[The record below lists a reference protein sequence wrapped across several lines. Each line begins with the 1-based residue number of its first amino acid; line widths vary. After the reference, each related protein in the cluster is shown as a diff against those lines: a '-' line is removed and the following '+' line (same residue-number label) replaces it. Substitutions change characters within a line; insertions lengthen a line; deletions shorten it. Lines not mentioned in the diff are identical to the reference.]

1 MIKYIAYCR
10 KSTDEPD
17 RQILS
22 IEAQVAELEE
32 FAAKENLKIV
42 SFITESKTA
51 KEPGRQKFAEVLG
64 KIENGGAAGIISWHP
79 DRLARNSV
87 DGGKIIYLLDTGKL
101 LDLKFPSFWFENT
114 PQGKFMLGMAFN
126 QSKYYVDNLSENV
139 KRGNRQKLR
148 RGEWPNQAPFGYLN
162 INKKIEVDKKRAKFV
177 QKAFQLFATGG
188 YGYADIR
195 KFFNQNKIFNKSG
208 HELHLDKVKRILTDP
223 FYYGAMRFCGELYEG
238 KQEPLI
244 SKKLF
249 DRCQEVVKLKS
260 RKVKNNKHLFDF
272 LGLVKCGE
280 CGGAITAEKHTKHY
294 KRTNRTVE
302 YVYYRCSKK
311 MGVCSQKYIDK
322 VEIEKQLKEIV
333 LRASLPPHAAKKFL
347 EWAHKDANE
356 EKEKSAGIVS
366 TYQLQLKETEEKTDR
381 LLEGYLDKVISP
393 EDYQKKKNELVESK
407 SLLNSK
413 IKEISQNGVE
423 WLEPFQEFV
432 NSALSA
438 HKIARAKNSCH
449 DLSIMAKTVGSNFFL
464 LNRRLSASFKKAGF
478 DALSAEAG
486 AESATPR
493 PPSNAYWLRGMD
505 SDHNKQI
512 QSLLYY
518 HYTTPQ

>member
-1 MIKYIAYCR
+1 MIKYIANCR

-42 SFITESKTA
+42 AFVTESKTA
-51 KEPGRQKFAEVLG
+51 KEPGREKFAQVLEM
-64 KIENGGAAGIISWHP
+64 IESGEAASIISWHP
-79 DRLARNSV
+79 NRLARNSV

-114 PQGKFMLGMAFN
+114 PQGKFMLNIAFG

-162 INKKIEVDKKRAKFV
+162 INKKIEVDRKRAKYV
-177 QKAFQLFATGG
+177 QKAFQLFATGD

-208 HELHLDKVKRILTDP
+208 HELHLDKIKRILTDP
-223 FYYGAMRFCGELYEG
+223 FYYGVMRFCGKLYEG
-238 KQEPLI
+238 KHQSLI

-249 DRCQEVVKLKS
+249 DKCQEIVKLKS

-272 LGLVKCGE
+272 LGLVRCGE
-280 CGGAITAEKHTKHY
+280 CGDAIIAEKHTKHY
-294 KRTNRTVE
+294 RRTNRTVE
-302 YVYYRCSKK
+302 YIYYRCSKK
-311 MGVCSQKYIDK
+311 KGACSQKYIDK
-322 VEIEKQLKEIV
+322 VEIEKQLKEII

-347 EWAHKDANE
+347 EWADKDANE
-356 EKEKSAGIVS
+356 EKQKSSDIIS
-366 TYQLQLKETEEKTDR
+366 EYQLQLKETEEKTDR

-393 EDYQKKKNELVESK
+393 EDYQKKKNELVETR

-464 LNRRLSASFKKAGF
+464 MDRRLFASFKKGGF
-478 DALSAEAG
+478 DALAAEAG
-486 AESATPR
+486 ATSATHSR
-493 PPSNAYWLRGMD
+493 LSSSYWLRDID
-505 SDHNKQI
+505 SNYDSRLQRPV
-512 QSLLYY
+512 SYL
-518 HYTTPQ
+518 

>member
-42 SFITESKTA
+42 SFVTESKTA
-51 KEPGRQKFAEVLG
+51 KEPGREKFAQVLK
-64 KIENGGAAGIISWHP
+64 KIEDGKADGILSWHP
-79 DRLARNSV
+79 DRLARNSI

-114 PQGKFMLGMAFN
+114 PQGKFMLSIAFG
-126 QSKYYVDNLSENV
+126 QSKYYIDNLSENV

-148 RGEWPNQAPFGYLN
+148 RGEWPNQASFGYLN
-162 INKKIEVDKKRAKFV
+162 INKKIEVDKKRAKYV

-195 KFFNQNKIFNKSG
+195 KFFNQNKVFNKSG

-223 FYYGAMRFCGELYEG
+223 FYYGVMRFCGELYEG
-238 KQEPLI
+238 KHLPLI

-249 DRCQEVVKLKS
+249 DKCQEVVKLKS

-280 CGGAITAEKHTKHY
+280 CGGAITAEKHTKYY
-294 KRTNRTVE
+294 KRTNRKVE
-302 YVYYRCSKK
+302 YIYYHCSKK
-311 MGVCSQKYIDK
+311 KGTCSQKYIDK
-322 VEIEKQLKEIV
+322 EKIEKQLKEIV

-347 EWAHKDANE
+347 DWASKDANQ
-356 EKEKSAGIVS
+356 EKEKSSGIVS
-366 TYQLQLKETEEKTDR
+366 TYQFQLKEAEEKLDR

-393 EDYQKKKNELVESK
+393 EDYQKKKNELVEAK
-407 SLLNSK
+407 SLLNSR

-449 DLSIMAKTVGSNFFL
+449 DLAIMAKTVGSNFFL
-464 LNRRLSASFKKAGF
+464 MNRRLSASFKKGGF
-478 DALSAEAG
+478 DALAAEAG
-486 AESATPR
+486 AASATSLR
-493 PPSNAYWLRGMD
+493 LSSSYWLPRMD
-505 SDHNKQI
+505 SNHSKQL
-512 QSLLYY
+512 QRLLSY
-518 HYTTPQ
+518 H

>member
-32 FAAKENLKIV
+32 FAQKENLKIV

-51 KEPGRQKFAEVLG
+51 KEPGREKFAQVLEMVESG
-64 KIENGGAAGIISWHP
+64 KAAGIISWHP

-114 PQGKFMLGMAFN
+114 PQGKFMLSIAFG

-162 INKKIEVDKKRAKFV
+162 INKKIEVDKERAEYV

-195 KFFNQNKIFNKSG
+195 KFFNQNKIYNKSG

-223 FYYGAMRFCGELYEG
+223 FYYGVMKFCGELYEG
-238 KQEPLI
+238 KHPPLI

-249 DRCQEVVKLKS
+249 DKCQDIVKLKS

-280 CGGAITAEKHTKHY
+280 CGGAITAEKHTKYY
-294 KRTNRTVE
+294 KRTNRIVE
-302 YVYYRCSKK
+302 YIYYRCSKK
-311 MGVCSQKYIDK
+311 KDVCSQKYIDK
-322 VEIEKQLKEIV
+322 TEIEKQLRDVV

-347 EWAHKDANE
+347 DWAEKDAN
-356 EKEKSAGIVS
+356 KEKQKSSGIVS
-366 TYQLQLKETEEKTDR
+366 TYQLQLKDSEEKLDR

-393 EDYQKKKNELVESK
+393 EDYQKKKNELVETK

-464 LNRRLSASFKKAGF
+464 RDRRLSASFKKGGF
-478 DALSAEAG
+478 DALAAEAG
-486 AESATPR
+486 AASANHSR
-493 PPSNAYWLRGMD
+493 LSSSYWLPGMD
-505 SDHNKQI
+505 SNHNKQL
-512 QSLLYY
+512 QRLLSC
-518 HYTTPQ
+518 H

>member
-1 MIKYIAYCR
+1 MIRFIAYCR

-51 KEPGRQKFAEVLG
+51 KEPGRQKFAEVLE

-162 INKKIEVDKKRAKFV
+162 INKNIQVDKKRAKYV

-195 KFFNQNKIFNKSG
+195 KFFNQNKIYNKSS
-208 HELHLDKVKRILTDP
+208 HVLHLDKIKRILTDP
-223 FYYGAMRFCGELYEG
+223 FCYGVMKFCGELYEG
-238 KQEPLI
+238 KHPPLI

-249 DRCQEVVKLKS
+249 DKCQEVVKLKS

-280 CGGAITAEKHTKHY
+280 CSGAITAEKHTKYY
-294 KRTNRTVE
+294 KRTNRNVE

-311 MGVCSQKYIDK
+311 KGVCSQKYIDK
-322 VEIEKQLKEIV
+322 EEIEKQLKEIV

-347 EWAHKDANE
+347 EWADKDVNNE
-356 EKEKSAGIVS
+356 KQKSSGIIS
-366 TYQLQLKETEEKTDR
+366 TYQLQLKETEEKADR
-381 LLEGYLDKVISP
+381 LLEGYLYKIISP
-393 EDYQKKKNELVESK
+393 EDYQKKKNELVETK

-438 HKIARAKNSCH
+438 HKIARAKNNCH
-449 DLSIMAKTVGSNFFL
+449 DLSIMAKTVGSNFL
-464 LNRRLSASFKKAGF
+464 LSDRRLSASFKKGGF
-478 DALSAEAG
+478 AALSAQAR
-486 AESATPR
+486 APSATSR
-493 PPSNAYWLRGMD
+493 PLSNSYWLPSRD
-505 SDHNKQI
+505 SNPNSDLQRVV
-512 QSLLYY
+512 SYR
-518 HYTTPQ
+518 

>member
-51 KEPGRQKFAEVLG
+51 KEPGRQKFAEVLE

-148 RGEWPNQAPFGYLN
+148 RGEWPNQATFGYLN
-162 INKKIEVDKKRAKFV
+162 INKKIEVDKKRAKYV
-177 QKAFQLFATGG
+177 QKAFQLFASGG

-223 FYYGAMRFCGELYEG
+223 FYYGVMRFCGELYEG
-238 KQEPLI
+238 KHQPLI

-249 DRCQEVVKLKS
+249 DKCQEVVKLKS

-280 CGGAITAEKHTKHY
+280 CGGAITAEMHTKNY

-311 MGVCSQKYIDK
+311 KGACSQKYIDK
-322 VEIEKQLKEIV
+322 EEIQKQLKEIV

-347 EWAHKDANE
+347 EWADKDVSQ
-356 EKEKSAGIVS
+356 EKDKSSRIIS

-381 LLEGYLDKVISP
+381 LLEGYLDKIISP
-393 EDYQKKKNELVESK
+393 EDYQKKKNELVETK
-407 SLLNSK
+407 SLLSSK
-413 IKEISQNGVE
+413 IKEISTNGVE

-438 HKIARAKNSCH
+438 QKIARKGSADSELRVFVQN
-449 DLSIMAKTVGSNFFL
+449 IGSNFFL
-464 LNRRLSASFKKAGF
+464 KDKQIIVEWEKPFASLRAW
-478 DALSAEAG
+478 AG
-486 AESATPR
+486 ARATDPVPTEMSRSVAGLGLEPR
-493 PPSNAYWLRGMD
+493 IFAFRGRRPT
-505 SDHNKQI
+505 N
-512 QSLLYY
+512 
-518 HYTTPQ
+518 